1 MPGVARIIEI
11 NVEDKR
17 ELQFALVT
25 RQMHNKDNN
34 SVDDQFLIINTNR
47 GIDAHEK
54 LIKDVQLSY
63 EDF

>member
-1 MPGVARIIEI
+1 MPGVARIVEI

-47 GIDAHEK
+47 GIGAHEK
-54 LIKDVQLSY
+54 LIKDVELSY